1 MTTGPSSS
9 DSSDANVVLAPGLQ
23 EHLAAF
29 SGHDDEITFPES
41 REETSAE
48 TAAKRMGIFG
58 GEKREG
64 SLRVSRKPALSW
76 LVKGSIGFTL
86 CVPWVL
92 CGVLFLIIQRQST
105 QLASLDAAFRH
116 GQLQQLPAEVR
127 ELDERLGKFQ
137 KAFISVQD
145 FDNWR
150 QSQQE
155 WKSSQERILNQY
167 VQSSEAQSLLPER
180 MKMLEQRIDGL
191 QGMADTHDKRLSQ
204 LISDWQT
211 KWEKLSPQVS
221 AKAAKASNVTGNRT
235 IKKSQRVTKPVPAPF
250 SLTSIEHRGGQQ
262 YAVIIPNTV
271 DGNRW
276 SQIRMLT
283 PGESENGWTL
293 TSIEGNQARFQV
305 NGAPQ
310 ILTVR

>member
-29 SGHDDEITFPES
+29 SGHASDEITFPES

-64 SLRVSRKPALSW
+64 SLREPRKPLALSW
-76 LVKGSIGFTL
+76 LVKASIGFTL

-137 KAFISVQD
+137 KAFVSVQD

-155 WKSSQERILNQY
+155 WKNSQERILNQY

-191 QGMADTHDKRLSQ
+191 QGIADTHDKRLSQ

-221 AKAAKASNVTGNRT
+221 AKASNVTGNRT
-235 IKKSQRVTKPVPAPF
+235 VKKSQRVTKPVPAPF

-305 NGAPQ
+305 NGTPQ

>member
-23 EHLAAF
+23 EHLEAF
-29 SGHDDEITFPES
+29 SGYEPDEITFPEP

-48 TAAKRMGIFG
+48 TAAKRMGIFS
-58 GEKREG
+58 GEKREDAP
-64 SLRVSRKPALSW
+64 RKPIALSW

-92 CGVLFLIIQRQST
+92 CGALFLIIQRQST
-105 QLASLDAAFRH
+105 QLALLDAAFRH

-137 KAFISVQD
+137 KAFVSVQD

-191 QGMADTHDKRLSQ
+191 QGIADTHDKRLSQ

-211 KWEKLSPQVS
+211 KWEKLSP
-221 AKAAKASNVTGNRT
+221 KANSVTGNRPV
-235 IKKSQRVTKPVPAPF
+235 KKSQRVTKPVPAPF

-262 YAVIIPNTV
+262 YAVIIPSTV

-283 PGESENGWTL
+283 PGESVNGWTL

-305 NGAPQ
+305 NGTLQ